1 MNANRRKFIKSLS
14 AASALAATESM
25 AKPFGF
31 PAYIPNFRKV
41 APNDKIRIA
50 TIGMGIQGNFDTKA
64 ALRNPDVELVAV
76 ADLYAG
82 RLETAK
88 TVFGKD
94 KNLFTTRDHREIL
107 ARSDVDAVLI
117 VTPDH
122 WHDHITI
129 AALKAGKHVYCE
141 KPMVQH
147 LNEGKAVIDA
157 WKKSGK
163 TMQVGSQRI
172 SSASF
177 QEAKRLV
184 QAGDIGAI
192 NYIESNNDRFNAI
205 GAWNYSV
212 PPDAS
217 PQTVD
222 WDRFLGDAPKRPFDA
237 NRFFRWRNYRDY
249 GTGVAGDLFIHLITG
264 VHFVTNSLGPTRIFS
279 SGNLAYWKEGRDVPD
294 VMTSLMDYPKT
305 DQHEAFQMVLR
316 VNFANAGK
324 ISNVT
329 RIIGNEGQIEF
340 SEDNLIMTKKKLPLA
355 PGYGNYDSF
364 FTFTEPVQQEFV
376 KAYDAKYPPET
387 RTAEPVKEVKFE
399 APKDD
404 DAHAK
409 HFGDF
414 FTNVRNGSQGTVE
427 DPVFGFRAAAPVLAS
442 NESYFEQKVVHWDPV
457 TMTQKNPAAST
468 STKSSSGKKKT
479 LTSAKTM
486 ARKS

>member
-1 MNANRRKFIKSLS
+1 MQSNRRKFIKTLS
-14 AASALAATESM
+14 VTSALVATESL

-31 PAYIPNFRKV
+31 PAYIPNLKKV
-41 APNDKIRIA
+41 SPNDKIRFA
-50 TIGMGIQGNFDTKA
+50 TIGMGIQGNYDTQA
-64 ALRNPDVELVAV
+64 ALRNPDVEFVAA
-76 ADLYAG
+76 ADLYTG
-82 RLETAK
+82 RLEHAK
-88 TVFGKD
+88 TAYGKD
-94 KNLFTTRDHREIL
+94 KELFTTRDYREIL
-107 ARSDVDAVLI
+107 TRPDVDAVLI

-147 LNEGKAVIDA
+147 LNEGKAVVDA

-172 SSASF
+172 SSAAF

-184 QAGDIGAI
+184 AAGEIGAI
-192 NYIESNNDRFNAI
+192 NYIESNNDRFNSI

-264 VHFVTNSLGPTRIFS
+264 VHFVTNSMGPNRIFS

-294 VMTSLMDYPKT
+294 VMTSIMDYPKT

-340 SEDNLIMTKKKLPLA
+340 SEDNLIMTKKKLAIA

-376 KAYDAKYPPET
+376 KQYDAKYPPET
-387 RTAEPVKEVKFE
+387 RKAEPVKEVKFE
-399 APKDD
+399 APKND

-409 HFGDF
+409 HFANF
-414 FTNVRNGSQGTVE
+414 FENVRAGSQGTVE
-427 DPVFGFRAAAPVLAS
+427 DPVFGFRAAAPVLAC
-442 NESYFEQKVVHWDPV
+442 NESYFEKKVVYWDPV
-457 TMTQKNPAAST
+457 TMTQQYPGAAPAS
-468 STKSSSGKKKT
+468 KKKT
-479 LTSAKTM
+479 MASAKTTT
-486 ARKS
+486 KKT

>member
-1 MNANRRKFIKSLS
+1 MQSSSRRSFIKTLS
-14 AASALAATESM
+14 AASALVTTESL
-25 AKPFGF
+25 ARPFHPLL
-31 PAYIPNFRKV
+31 PAYIPNLKK
-41 APNDKIRIA
+41 ASPNDKIRIA
-50 TIGMGIQGNFDTKA
+50 TIGMGIQGNYDTMA
-64 ALRNPDVELVAV
+64 ALRNPDIELVGV
-76 ADLYAG
+76 ADLYDG
-82 RLETAK
+82 RLEHAK
-88 TVFGKD
+88 TAFGKD
-94 KNLFTTRDHREIL
+94 RELFTTRDYREIL
-107 ARSDVDAVLI
+107 QRKDIDAVLI

-122 WHDHITI
+122 WHDRITL
-129 AALKAGKHVYCE
+129 AALNAGKHVYCE
-141 KPMVQH
+141 KPMVQNI
-147 LNEGKAVIDA
+147 NEGKAVIDA

-177 QEAKRLV
+177 QEAKRMV
-184 QAGDIGAI
+184 QAGEIGAI

-205 GAWNYSV
+205 GAWQYSI

-217 PQTVD
+217 PETLD
-222 WDRFLGDAPKRPFDA
+222 WDRFLGDAPKHPFDPK
-237 NRFFRWRNYRDY
+237 RFFRWRNYRDY

-264 VHFVTNSLGPTRIFS
+264 VHFVTGAMGPNRVFA
-279 SGNLAYWKEGRDVPD
+279 SGNLAYWKDGRDVPD
-294 VMTSLMDYPKT
+294 VMTSIMDYPKT

-340 SEDNLIMTKKKLPLA
+340 SEDNLILTKKRLPLA

-376 KAYDAKYPPET
+376 RQYDSKYPADT
-387 RTAEPVKEVKFE
+387 RKAEPAKEVRFD

-409 HFGDF
+409 HFADF
-414 FTNVRNGSQGTVE
+414 FTNVRNGSQGTIE

-442 NESYFEQKVVHWDPV
+442 NLSYFEKRVVNWDPV
-457 TMTQKNPAAST
+457 AMTQTGISSAPKSV
-468 STKSSSGKKKT
+468 TKKLTTKVPGK
-479 LTSAKTM
+479 
-486 ARKS
+486 RG